1 MSTLKRYDAKT
12 ASFSP
17 ARGQVKPYGFTLIE
31 LLVVIAIIA
40 ILAAILLPALQ
51 SARKRGK
58 TSNCNS
64 NQKQMGQIFSFYT
77 NDFGSYFVNH
87 DVTSYNRGSLDD
99 MSARGWCW
107 GNLYSLLYAK
117 SAKAAS
123 RSFMCT
129 VPANFNAIDN
139 TTSGRWTYT
148 YGAAYVKISQGR
160 FAFNLRHPGIQK
172 NGFSK
177 TMVIGCAGKGGNG
190 GTPFCKITTK
200 SYSASYGQIATLHN
214 RRGNLLFIDG
224 HSASH
229 TAHEIANGA
238 AKTINYSD
246 GVSEITNFCMG
257 KWGATRNRVIKA
269 GQ

>member
-1 MSTLKRYDAKT
+1 MSKQKEHRVSQDA
-12 ASFSP
+12 FSP

-51 SARKRGK
+51 NARDRGK
-58 TSNCNS
+58 TANCNS

-87 DVTSYNRGSLDD
+87 DVTSYNRSSLDN
-99 MSARGWCW
+99 MSDRGWCW
-107 GNLYSLLYAK
+107 GNLYSLLYI
-117 SAKAAS
+117 KAARVAS

-139 TTSGRWTYT
+139 TTSSRWNYT
-148 YGAAYVKISQGR
+148 YGAAYTKIADKK

-177 TMVIGCAGKGGNG
+177 TMVIGCAGKGANG

-200 SYSASYGQIATLHN
+200 SYSSSYGQIATLHN
-214 RRGNLLFIDG
+214 KRGNLLFLDG

-229 TAHEIANGA
+229 TAQEIANGA
-238 AKTINYSD
+238 AKTINYND
-246 GVSEITNFCMG
+246 GVSVITNFCMG
-257 KWGATRNRVIKA
+257 KWGATHNKVVRA